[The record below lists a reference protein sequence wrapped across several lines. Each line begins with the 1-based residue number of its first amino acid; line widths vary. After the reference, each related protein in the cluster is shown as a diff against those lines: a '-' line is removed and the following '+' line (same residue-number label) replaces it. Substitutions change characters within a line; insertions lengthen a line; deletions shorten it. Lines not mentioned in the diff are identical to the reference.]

1 MCGCK
6 NDFARKGSYIDV
18 TKVLFTRLLQCCLSS
33 WLGSFSLLTQEG
45 AAQPFANK
53 WPMMMMRM
61 MTMTMIMIIIM
72 MIMGNPSFLAKKDQ
86 IYKEVKAGKV

>member
-72 MIMGNPSFLAKKDQ
+72 MMMGNPSFLAKK
-86 IYKEVKAGKV
+86 IEFLTR